1 MPGPLAV
8 LGKFLTERA
17 ETDTGAECTNGTM
30 NESHLQFLASPE
42 WAKMLEE
49 DLLPWIVSVGDL
61 GDDVLEVGPGPGL
74 TTDLLRRRAA
84 TVTAVEVDDDLAAA
98 LGARLA
104 GTNVQVL
111 HGDAAD
117 AGLASD
123 AFSAVTAFSMLHH
136 MPSTAQQH
144 RLFAEVHRVLQ
155 PGGRFLGVDS
165 LDLDRIRDAHAGD
178 TFNPIDPDVLVAA
191 LEDVG
196 LRDVRIER
204 QEYQF
209 RFVAAKEPAA

>member
-1 MPGPLAV
+1 
-8 LGKFLTERA
+8 
-17 ETDTGAECTNGTM
+17 M